1 MYVPLPEWSSRTDIS
16 VVLYLSTSSNSDPKE
31 VLQPF
36 LHRLSTNPLFES
48 YYTSRRSP
56 TNSEQAASPVVLLDP
71 YSGLE
76 VLTEGLDWEAEQGE
90 KAFWKV
96 MGTSNGEVED
106 GKGFFDK
113 VEDEGVGEEDEL

>member
-1 MYVPLPEWSSRTDIS
+1 LH
-16 VVLYLSTSSNSDPKE
+16 
-31 VLQPF
+31 PF
-36 LHRLSTNPLFES
+36 LHRLSPDPIFES

-56 TNSEQAASPVVLLDP
+56 ASTDKTASPGVVLEP

-90 KAFWKV
+90 KAFWSV
-96 MGTSNGEVED
+96 MGDAELED

-113 VEDEGVGEEDEL
+113 VEDEGGEDEDEL

>member
-76 VLTEGLDWEAEQGE
+76 AEQGE

>member
-1 MYVPLPEWSSRTDIS
+1 
-16 VVLYLSTSSNSDPKE
+16 
-31 VLQPF
+31 
-36 LHRLSTNPLFES
+36 
-48 YYTSRRSP
+48 
-56 TNSEQAASPVVLLDP
+56 VLLDP

>member
-1 MYVPLPEWSSRTDIS
+1 M
-16 VVLYLSTSSNSDPKE
+16 LYLSTSSNADPKE
-31 VLQPF
+31 ILQTH
-36 LHRLSTNPLFES
+36 LHRLSAEPLFEA

-56 TNSEQAASPVVLLDP
+56 LEIKQDEESSPVVLLDP

-90 KAFWKV
+90 KAFWSV
-96 MGTSNGEVED
+96 MGKEEVED

-113 VEDEGVGEEDEL
+113 VEDEGAEEDDEL